1 MSLQRIPV
9 LSSILKGAR
18 RLYNWMLSF
27 ADKPS
32 ASKALF
38 WLSFAESSFFP
49 LPPDP
54 LLMAMGAGNPKRALR
69 FAAITTVGSVLGA
82 LVGYS
87 IGAFLMDS
95 VGEYLLNHYDSDRH
109 TWGQVQVWFNEY
121 GLWILLIAAFTPIP
135 FKLFTI
141 ASGTFGENIL
151 LFIAVCTV
159 GRGARF
165 FLEGF
170 LLRHFGDPIVRILDK
185 WFDLA
190 AIIFAAMLIGGF
202 VMIKYI

>member
-1 MSLQRIPV
+1 MFLRRIPV
-9 LSSILKGAR
+9 LSSLLKIAR
-18 RLYNWMLSF
+18 RIYDWMLAF

-32 ASKALF
+32 APKALF

-54 LLMAMGAGNPKRALR
+54 LLIAMGARRPSRALR
-69 FAAITTVGSVLGA
+69 FAAITTVASVLGA
-82 LVGYS
+82 LIGYS

-95 VGEYLLNHYDSDRH
+95 VGTYLLDLYDADRH
-109 TWGQVQVWFNEY
+109 TWDKIEDWYASY
-121 GLWILLIAAFTPIP
+121 GIIALLLAAVTPIP
-135 FKLFTI
+135 FKVFTI
-141 ASGTFGENIL
+141 ASGAMGLGFL
-151 LFIAVCTV
+151 PFVAACLV

-170 LLRHFGDPIVRILDK
+170 LLRHFGEPIVKILDK

-190 AIIFAAMLIGGF
+190 AIVFVAMLTGGF
-202 VMIKYI
+202 LLIKYL

>member
-1 MSLQRIPV
+1 MSLRRIPV
-9 LSSILKGAR
+9 LKSVLKTAR
-18 RLYNWMLSF
+18 RLYDWMLSF
-27 ADKPS
+27 ADKPN
-32 ASKALF
+32 APKALF

-54 LLMAMGAGNPKRALR
+54 LLMAMGAGAPQRAVR
-69 FAAITTVGSVLGA
+69 FAAITTVASVLGA

-95 VGEYLLNHYDSDRH
+95 VGTYLLDLYDADRH
-109 TWGQVQVWFNEY
+109 TWGKIETWYATY
-121 GLWILLIAAFTPIP
+121 GVLALLLAAVTPIP
-135 FKLFTI
+135 FKVFTI
-141 ASGTFGENIL
+141 ASGAMGLGFLPFVGACAL
-151 LFIAVCTV
+151 

-170 LLRHFGDPIVRILDK
+170 LLRYFGKPIVKVLDK

-190 AIIFAAMLIGGF
+190 AIVFAVMLVGGF
-202 VMIKYI
+202 MLIKYI

>member
-1 MSLQRIPV
+1 MSLHRIPV
-9 LSSILKGAR
+9 LASVLKGAR
-18 RLYNWMLSF
+18 RLYDWMLSF
-27 ADKPS
+27 SDKPS

-82 LVGYS
+82 LIGYS

-95 VGEYLLNHYDSDRH
+95 VGVYLLDLYDGDRH
-109 TWGQVQVWFNEY
+109 TWGKIEDWYSEY
-121 GLWILLIAAFTPIP
+121 GVLALLLAAVTPIP
-135 FKLFTI
+135 FKVFTI
-141 ASGTFGENIL
+141 ASGAMGLGIWPFV
-151 LFIAVCTV
+151 AACTV

>member
-1 MSLQRIPV
+1 MFLRRIPV
-9 LSSILKGAR
+9 LSSILKVAR
-18 RLYNWMLSF
+18 RLYDWMLAF

-32 ASKALF
+32 APKALF

-54 LLMAMGAGNPKRALR
+54 LLIAMGARRPSRALR
-69 FAAITTVGSVLGA
+69 FAAITTVASVLGA
-82 LVGYS
+82 LIGYS

-95 VGEYLLNHYDSDRH
+95 VGTYLLDLYDADRH
-109 TWGQVQVWFNEY
+109 TWDKIEDWYASY
-121 GLWILLIAAFTPIP
+121 GIIALLLAAVTPIP
-135 FKLFTI
+135 FKVFTI
-141 ASGTFGENIL
+141 ASGAMGLGFL
-151 LFIAVCTV
+151 PFVAACLV

-170 LLRHFGDPIVRILDK
+170 LLRHFGEPIVKILDK

-190 AIIFAAMLIGGF
+190 AIVFVAMLTGGF
-202 VMIKYI
+202 LLIKYL